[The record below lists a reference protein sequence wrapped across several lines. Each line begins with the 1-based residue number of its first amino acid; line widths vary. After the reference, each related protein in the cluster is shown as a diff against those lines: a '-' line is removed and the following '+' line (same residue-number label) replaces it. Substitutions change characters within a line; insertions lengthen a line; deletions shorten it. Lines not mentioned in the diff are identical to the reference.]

1 MIGSLVENI
10 FKKVYTFMKLNFMF
24 LMVAFMGG
32 VFLGMGPAFLTISDL
47 YVAHKFDSESMQF
60 KDLPFLFKKNFR
72 MGNRLFYIF
81 FILIFIVVYNFYLS
95 IQIRVPWIVFVQ
107 ILMGFTILLL
117 AVTYL
122 YAVVLN
128 SYYEIKIYDLL
139 KLSFVSF
146 FANILQLFRFIISL
160 IAIYFIFRLMP
171 GLLLFGIFS
180 LLIVVAVESLA
191 SWIEVLDETIVYEN
205 V

>member
-10 FKKVYTFMKLNFMF
+10 FKKVYTFIKLNFMF

-47 YVAHKFDSESMQF
+47 YVAHKFDYENMQF

-72 MGNRLFYIF
+72 IGNRLFYIF

>member
-24 LMVAFMGG
+24 LMVVFMGG

>member
-32 VFLGMGPAFLTISDL
+32 IFFGMGPAFLTISDL
-47 YVAHKFDSESMQF
+47 YVAHKFDYESIQF

-146 FANILQLFRFIISL
+146 FANILQLFRFIISM